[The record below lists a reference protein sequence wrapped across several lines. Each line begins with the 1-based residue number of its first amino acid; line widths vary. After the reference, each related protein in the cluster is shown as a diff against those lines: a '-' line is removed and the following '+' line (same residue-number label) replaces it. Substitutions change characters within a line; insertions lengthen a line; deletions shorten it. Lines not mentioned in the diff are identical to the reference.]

1 MSRCRTEAPRAG
13 RRCAVIGLAV
23 AAGLWLSGRA
33 GAQSPTAL
41 QLQAPVETFAGQVLG
56 LTLPVETTGPALE
69 GLGIRE
75 TATEIHVALP
85 ADILFDFD
93 KAIIRPSAAQ
103 ALHQAAELIR
113 NRATGPVHIEG
124 HTDAKGLAAY
134 NQRLS
139 ERRAAAVRLWLV
151 QKEGLRGVTFLTAG
165 FGATRPVAPNTA
177 PDGADDP
184 AGRQRNRRVEL
195 VLQKR

>member
-1 MSRCRTEAPRAG
+1 VSRCRIEAPRAG
-13 RRCAVIGLAV
+13 RRCAVIGLLV
-23 AAGLWLSGRA
+23 SAGLWLSGQA
-33 GAQSPTAL
+33 GAKSVTVL
-41 QLQAPVETFAGQVLG
+41 QLQAPVEAFAGQVLS
-56 LTLPVETTGPALE
+56 LTLPVETTGSAVE
-69 GLGIRE
+69 GFGIQE

-93 KAIIRPSAAQ
+93 KADIRPSAAQ
-103 ALHQAAELIR
+103 ALHQAADLIR
-113 NRATGPVHIEG
+113 SRATGPVHVDG
-124 HTDAKGLAAY
+124 HSDAKGLAAY

-139 ERRAAAVRLWLV
+139 ERRAASVRLWLI
-151 QKEGLRGVTFLTAG
+151 QKEGLRSVTFLTAG
-165 FGATRPVAPNTA
+165 FGASRPVAPNTA